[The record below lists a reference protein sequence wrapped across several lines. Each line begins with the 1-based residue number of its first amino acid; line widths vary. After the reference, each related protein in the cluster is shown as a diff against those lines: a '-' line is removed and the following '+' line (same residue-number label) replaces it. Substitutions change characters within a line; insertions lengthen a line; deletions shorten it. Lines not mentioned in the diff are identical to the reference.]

1 MGAVCKR
8 GDYGEQSVREGVMG
22 HYYLGY
28 YGRLSFYIGNFE
40 EGSGALFYMGYFESH
55 YICSLIL

>member
-28 YGRLSFYIGNFE
+28 YGRLSFYLGNF
-40 EGSGALFYMGYFESH
+40 GALWG
-55 YICSLIL
+55 IILYGVL